1 MVFLKHLPF
10 VNSMENIYSSHKS
23 HELCYAI
30 SDFPDKD
37 FIYGGTIIS
46 NGDIGL
52 NGRTTPVAPLGNN
65 HGSILQVGD
74 DFYIFYHRPTNG
86 TEFSR
91 QGCAEKIEI
100 QKDGSISQVPITSCG
115 LNGRALRAK
124 GSYPAAIACHLTDP
138 TTLRRINYNDPIM
151 TQQVQIT
158 QKQNQVFI
166 THIKDRT
173 TIGYKYFSF
182 TGNGRLAVE
191 IRGNFSGTL
200 TLSHTETCETTLGK
214 QEIQMH
220 SNDWKIEMILY
231 SASHSECPL
240 YLHFRGEGTLD
251 FKTLFF
257 LDD

>member
-1 MVFLKHLPF
+1 
-10 VNSMENIYSSHKS
+10 
-23 HELCYAI
+23 
-30 SDFPDKD
+30 
-37 FIYGGTIIS
+37 
-46 NGDIGL
+46 
-52 NGRTTPVAPLGNN
+52 
-65 HGSILQVGD
+65 
-74 DFYIFYHRPTNG
+74 
-86 TEFSR
+86 
-91 QGCAEKIEI
+91 
-100 QKDGSISQVPITSCG
+100 
-115 LNGRALRAK
+115 
-124 GSYPAAIACHLTDP
+124 
-138 TTLRRINYNDPIM
+138 M